1 MLVNQLINLKRCY
14 VISSG
19 QGGGMTHVYLHVA
32 PPMPRGLE
40 SQEIIHGTDPL
51 SVTNQCRMSNIYW
64 AECFGPCG
72 AAHVLQ
78 AMDRDFAARAMHS
91 LGAAWRLVRL
101 RLHIVFFS
109 NSYCFQNFT
118 FILPYFIF
126 HFIYFSLFI
135 PFILFSRTFSFLS
148 TCFAMFVH
156 ASFH

>member
-1 MLVNQLINLKRCY
+1 MHD
-14 VISSG
+14 
-19 QGGGMTHVYLHVA
+19 THL
-32 PPMPRGLE
+32 
-40 SQEIIHGTDPL
+40 L

-78 AMDRDFAARAMHS
+78 AMDRDFVARAMHS

-118 FILPYFIF
+118 FILPYFILFSFPFYLLFPF
-126 HFIYFSLFI
+126 HSFYFIFAYFLFSIYMFRNVCTCIFPLAFDIFNYFLFLIFYFIWFLIISYQIYFS
-135 PFILFSRTFSFLS
+135 FIL
-148 TCFAMFVH
+148 
-156 ASFH
+156 